1 MITLGNAEFSNLYDL
16 KSDTCMY
23 IYLLK
28 TNSENILMCFLI
40 LFIAVNLYILDI

>member
-28 TNSENILMCFLI
+28 TNSENILMCF
-40 LFIAVNLYILDI
+40 F